1 MKNVIVVLLF
11 ITGLTNL
18 LQAQNPCGTP
28 DEKSEWYLRYTAN
41 PSAFE
46 DRGGA
51 LLIPTTLHIVA
62 NDNGQ
67 GAFSVAK
74 LLESFCQ
81 LNIDFDDADIHFYIE
96 GDFNRINNSSIY
108 DHDDFSAGII
118 GMNQNNVPNTM
129 NSYIVANP
137 AGNCGYNAWDLGNMM
152 ATGCM
157 NGHTWTHEV
166 GHYFSLPHTFS
177 GWEGETYD
185 INNPPTLAD
194 LNTVE
199 AVDRSN
205 CLTTGDNL
213 CDTEA
218 DYLSYRW
225 SCASNGFSGVT
236 QRDPNGVAFQSD
248 GSLYMSYSND
258 ACMNRFS
265 EDQKG
270 AMRNY
275 IQDEYDYLLTSPDP
289 TFVEITDSIELIS
302 PLNNFVSAPSTVM
315 FTWEPVAGATHYVIQ
330 IARNSFGSILEE
342 VVVTDTFFLS
352 NRVYTP
358 IPASWRYIWRVKPFN
373 RTYACAAYSETNFFT
388 VQQTTGITE
397 NTENQDIK
405 LYPVPIQLGETLN
418 VMLPATADEFI
429 HIQVLDALGK
439 TVQMVQVNSSESS
452 VFTLETHMLQAGVYS
467 ISIQTQ
473 EKQLLKRFLV
483 K

>member
-1 MKNVIVVLLF
+1 MKKVIVALLF
-11 ITGLTNL
+11 MAGLATT

-28 DEKSEWYLRYTAN
+28 AEMSEWYLRYTAN
-41 PSAFE
+41 PSIFE

-81 LNIDFDDADIHFYIE
+81 LNTDFDALDVHFYMAS
-96 GDFNRINNSSIY
+96 DFNRINNSSIY
-108 DHDDFSAGII
+108 DHDDFSAGIM

-166 GHYFSLPHTFS
+166 GHYFSLPHTFY
-177 GWEGETYD
+177 GWEGETYNV
-185 INNPPTLAD
+185 NNPPTIAD
-194 LNTVE
+194 LNDVE

-205 CLTTGDNL
+205 CLTTADRL

-225 SCASNGFSGVT
+225 TCASNGFSGLT

-265 EDQKG
+265 DDQKA
-270 AMRNY
+270 AMRAY

-289 TFVEITDSIELIS
+289 TFVEITDSIELDRPMNNMQS
-302 PLNNFVSAPSTVM
+302 PQSDML
-315 FTWEPVAGATHYVIQ
+315 FTWAPVEGATHYVLQ
-330 IARNSFGSILEE
+330 IGRNSFGSLLEE
-342 VVVTDTFFLS
+342 IVVTDTFFQPS
-352 NRVYTP
+352 RVFTP
-358 IPASWRYIWRVKPFN
+358 LPSTWRYVWRIKPFN
-373 RTYACAAYSETNFFT
+373 RTYACAPYSETRSFT
-388 VQQTTGITE
+388 IQQTTGLTE
-397 NTENQDIK
+397 NNENQDIK
-405 LYPVPIQLGETLN
+405 LFPVPIQLGESLN
-418 VMLPATADEFI
+418 VMLPSTADELI

-452 VFTLETHMLQAGVYS
+452 VFTLETYMLQAGVYS